1 MATLKRSHRIAAGVA
16 AAAFLWIASGLI
28 FPNGEK
34 NGVDNTEHILPTVRT
49 VLSVA
54 KNHQNSLIL
63 FGRTE
68 PARAVTLKAQT
79 SGRISAIVLDKGQP
93 VKAGQIIARIAMD
106 DRKARLAEAEA
117 LLQQHVIA
125 YKAAQQLSEKQY
137 RSRVKLA
144 EAMAQLE
151 TAKAGLKAISLDI
164 EHTNIRAPFDAVLND
179 LPVEVG
185 DFVAVGNAVADMV
198 ELDPILIAAEVSER
212 AAGQL
217 RVGAGAVVTPVGG
230 APVSGVISYVSKV
243 ARETTRTF
251 RIEVSLAN
259 PDGIF
264 AAGQTTELRLDLGSE
279 PAHLITP
286 AVLTLSDEGVL
297 GVKSVDDGGIVRFHR
312 VSIIDDTTQGMWV
325 GGLAERINLITVG
338 QEFVRAGQKVN
349 GNGGPQP

>member
-16 AAAFLWIASGLI
+16 AVAFLWIVSGLI
-28 FPNGEK
+28 FPGDKENGA
-34 NGVDNTEHILPTVRT
+34 DNAKQVLPSVRT

-68 PARAVTLKAQT
+68 PARAVTLKAET
-79 SGRISAIVLDKGQP
+79 SGRISAIVLDKGQS

-117 LLQQHVIA
+117 LLEQRAIA

-144 EAMAQLE
+144 ETKAQLE
-151 TAKAGLKAISLDI
+151 TAKAGLKTIRLDI
-164 EHTNIRAPFDAVLND
+164 EYTNIRAPFDAVLND

-185 DFVAVGNAVADMV
+185 DFVAIGNAVANVV

-212 AAGQL
+212 AVGQL

-230 APVSGVISYVSKV
+230 APVSGTISYVSMV
-243 ARETTRTF
+243 AREATRTF
-251 RIEVSLAN
+251 RIEVRLAN

-264 AAGQTTELRLDLGSE
+264 AAGQTTELRLDLGTE

-349 GNGGPQP
+349 GNGGGR